1 MTTPAHSTD
10 AAASPEKLPSYR
22 WAMLGGVWF
31 LYFSFGLT
39 TASIAPLV
47 GRISADLHI
56 SYGALGGIMGA
67 WQFVYI
73 FSAIPCG
80 ALLKRYGPRRM
91 LLAAVAAI
99 ALSGVLRAVATGE
112 ISMFLAVAVFGIG
125 GPMMSVGAP
134 TVVALW
140 FESRERPMA
149 IGIYATGAALG
160 EVSALAFT
168 HSIVLPLFGDNW
180 RACLLLYASVII
192 AAGLV
197 WLLLTAHPAS
207 RAMEARLKDE
217 PKRPEG
223 QIMRDLLGLRTVQF
237 ILPMSIGIFFFN
249 HGLNNWLPEILH
261 ASGMAP
267 AVAGWWASIPTFV
280 GIFASLLI
288 PKFATPRRRVPIL
301 IVLFVVAFAASLLLH
316 SPPGAP
322 LGLGLILQGFARG
335 SMTTLAMLILVE
347 TPGVGRENAGPA
359 SGLFFAAAEI
369 GGVGGP
375 FAIGVLHDLSGG
387 FSMPLIAVS
396 VVCVAL
402 ILSGLVLVRHPKV
415 KPG

>member
-1 MTTPAHSTD
+1 
-10 AAASPEKLPSYR
+10 
-22 WAMLGGVWF
+22 MLAGVWF

-47 GRISADLHI
+47 GRISADLDI

-67 WQFVYI
+67 WQLVYI

-80 ALLKRYGPRRM
+80 ALLKRFGPRRM

-112 ISMFLAVAVFGIG
+112 LSMFLAVAVFGIG

-149 IGIYATGAALG
+149 IGVYATGSALG

-168 HSIVLPLFGDNW
+168 HSFVLPMVGDNW
-180 RACLLLYASVII
+180 RACLLVYAGVIM
-192 AAGLV
+192 AAGAV
-197 WLLLTAHPAS
+197 WLALTAHPES
-207 RAMEARLKDE
+207 RIMETRLKEE
-217 PKRPEG
+217 PKRPEF
-223 QIMRDLLGLRTVQF
+223 QIMRDLLRLRTVRI
-237 ILPMSIGIFFFN
+237 ILPASIGIFFFN
-249 HGLNNWLPEILH
+249 HGLNNWLPEMLN
-261 ASGMAP
+261 AKGMAP
-267 AVAGWWASIPTFV
+267 ASAGWWASIPTFA

-288 PKFATPRRRVPIL
+288 PRFATPRRRAPIL
-301 IVLFVVAFAASLLLH
+301 IALFVIAFAASLLLH
-316 SPPGAP
+316 SPPGAS
-322 LGLGLILQGFARG
+322 LGLGLILQGVARG

-375 FAIGVLHDLSGG
+375 FAIGVLHDLYGG
-387 FSMPLIAVS
+387 FSAPMVAVS

-402 ILSGLVLVRHPKV
+402 VLSGVVLMRAPKRSLRARGLR
-415 KPG
+415 PRGQ